1 MKRRAL
7 TYSKIFCLFALPAV
21 LFAAA
26 GISSEAP
33 AGFDTLTNGAVD
45 QATHDADRDQ
55 FEESVKPADGLGPLY
70 NATSCVDCHQ
80 NPVTGGSSQVS
91 EMRAGHMEHGVFV
104 NPEGGIS
111 LIHDRATDRL
121 IQQRI
126 PASEDI
132 HAFRMS
138 TSILGLGYVE
148 AVDDQTLLDLAKQEA
163 QLTDGRIHGQAILVP
178 ILEVPGVSRVGRFG
192 WKDQH
197 ASLLSFAADADQ
209 GEKGVTSRLLPTEMP
224 YFGRSVDAFNQDATE
239 PNDTEGDID
248 FYASFMR
255 ATKAPPRGAI
265 TPQVQSGE
273 AVFHNIGC
281 SMCHTS
287 TLQTAPAGT
296 SLNGGAFIVP
306 PALGNKTI
314 HPFSDF
320 LLHNVGTGDG
330 IVQNGGQETRNK
342 LRTTPLWGLR
352 TRGRLLHDGSA
363 PDLMTAIESH
373 DGEARSAHRQFRRLQ
388 RDEVRSLIAFLNS
401 L

>member
-1 MKRRAL
+1 MKNSGL
-7 TYSKIFCLFALPAV
+7 TYLRILCLFALPAV

-26 GISSEAP
+26 DVSSDAP
-33 AGFDTLTNGAVD
+33 TGFDTLTNGAVD
-45 QATHDADRDQ
+45 QSTHDADRAQ
-55 FEESVKPADGLGPLY
+55 FEEPAKPEGGLGPLY

-91 EMRAGHMEHGVFV
+91 EMRAGHVEHGVFV

-111 LIHDRATDRL
+111 LIHDRATDRR

-148 AVDDQTLLDLAKQEA
+148 AVDDQTLLNLAKQEA
-163 QLTDGRIHGQAILVP
+163 QVTDGRIHGQAIIVP
-178 ILEVPGVSRVGRFG
+178 ILEAPGVSRVGRFG

-265 TPQVQSGE
+265 TPRVQVGE
-273 AVFHNIGC
+273 AVFREIGC
-281 SMCHTS
+281 DLCHTS

-296 SLNGGAFIVP
+296 SLNGGLFIVP
-306 PALGNKTI
+306 PALGSKTI

-363 PDLMTAIESH
+363 SDLMTAIESH
-373 DGEARSAHRQFRRLQ
+373 DGEARNAHRKFRHLQ
-388 RDEVRSLIAFLNS
+388 RGEVKSLIAFLNS